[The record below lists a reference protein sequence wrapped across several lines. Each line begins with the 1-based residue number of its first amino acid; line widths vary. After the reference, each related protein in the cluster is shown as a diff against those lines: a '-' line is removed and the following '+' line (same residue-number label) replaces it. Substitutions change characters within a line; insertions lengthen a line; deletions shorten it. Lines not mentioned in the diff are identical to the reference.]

1 MPGLEAV
8 RGLINPSYQRMNDA
22 GMVTLREKITFS
34 YTSLISIGQS
44 ERVGFQGTSCLVFIC
59 KHVLATS
66 LQSNVRCCPSFFF

>member
-44 ERVGFQGTSCLVFIC
+44 ERVGFQG
-59 KHVLATS
+59 
-66 LQSNVRCCPSFFF
+66 